1 MSEFYFWYMK
11 SMPNH
16 SGLVQKDVT
25 VTREGTTFTRR
36 QWVRPDEAESTQKF
50 TKEELAKIYH
60 EFTSNSVDGHTYAC
74 RALKESGFHWE
85 ESPSSSENWQRAKA
99 ALEQMVKEVFPS
111 TTFPID
117 NGNKNDILKE
127 KYKDIPI
134 GGNSSLS
141 KLSKEAVLKTTSH
154 IFKALEEYPQLKGYI
169 VGYDLTRYGGLLATS
184 PTDDLSGVILRFN
197 PVGFTDL
204 KQLQAYFWED
214 YKAGASPKNTTWEK
228 IGVHEI
234 GHIALA
240 KIIHDSYSSIT
251 EREEDWNEDITA
263 TLIVKRALKS
273 VGYLTDY
280 KTLIYESSKISA
292 YAAVDTSEAISEA
305 VLDYYVNKDKAQLL
319 SQSIV
324 KELKKWLC

>member
-36 QWVRPDEAESTQKF
+36 QWVRPDEAESTRKF

-85 ESPSSSENWQRAKA
+85 ESSSPSENWKRAKA

-117 NGNKNDILKE
+117 NGNKDGILKE

-169 VGYDLTRYGGLLATS
+169 VGYDLTRHGGLLATS

-197 PVGFTDL
+197 PVAFSDV
-204 KQLQAYFWED
+204 KQLQSYFLED
-214 YKAGASPKNTTWEK
+214 YKAGASPKNTTWEQV
-228 IGVHEI
+228 GVHEI

-251 EREEDWNEDITA
+251 EREKDWNEDFTA
-263 TLIVKRALKS
+263 KQIVKRAMKS
-273 VGYLTDY
+273 VGFPTDA
-280 KTLIYESSKISA
+280 KTIDLQANHISS
-292 YAAVDTSEAISEA
+292 YAVVSRSETVSEAI
-305 VLDYYVNKDKAQLL
+305 LDCYVNRVK
-319 SQSIV
+319 SQPISQAII
-324 KELKKWLC
+324 KELKEWF